1 MCDFFGY
8 AIPSSKTIGEKAAF
22 LHENLLFFFTLY
34 KECSYNLRVEKI
46 AIFFVINEVY
56 I

>member
-1 MCDFFGY
+1 M
-8 AIPSSKTIGEKAAF
+8 PHLKQLVKKTVF

-46 AIFFVINEVY
+46 AIFFAINEVY